1 MTYLRPHKLPLSRR
15 KRAALGSAVFLIF
28 LVILVQWSL
37 PSVFPGL
44 FTSLAVP
51 FWRERFSIESG
62 ALRSPAELLAENA
75 ALQTELAALKLYV
88 ASSSV
93 AMLQTENAELKAL
106 LGRASTTPSP
116 YVLAAVLA
124 RPQWV
129 PYDGL
134 TIDLGRSDGVST
146 TSLVYAPGNV
156 LIGRVVSVLSR
167 TSEVA
172 LLSSPGETY
181 NVFIGADRLPA
192 TAVGRGDGQY
202 RAELSHGSSVAAGDF
217 VSDPSLYDGP
227 FGVVV
232 SVVSGP
238 SNPFDEILIA
248 PPVNVSGLRW
258 VLLQLNSPDKNLKP
272 KSK

>member
-1 MTYLRPHKLPLSRR
+1 MTYLRPHKPPLSRH
-15 KRAALGSAVFLIF
+15 KRALIGCAVFLVF
-28 LVILVQWSL
+28 LVVLIQWSF
-37 PSVFPGL
+37 PSVFPGF

-51 FWRERFSIESG
+51 FWRERFSIENG
-62 ALRSPAELLAENA
+62 ALRSPAELLSENA
-75 ALQTELAALKLYV
+75 ALQRELAALEVKT

-93 AMLQTENAELKAL
+93 AMLETQNAELKTL

-124 RPQWV
+124 RPSAV

-134 TIDLGRSDGVST
+134 TIDLGWNDGVST

-156 LIGRVVSVLSR
+156 LIGRIVSVLSH

-181 NVFIGADRLPA
+181 DILVGESRLPA
-192 TAVGRGDGQY
+192 TAVGRGGGQY
-202 RAELSHGSSVAAGDF
+202 RAELPHGSAAQIGDF

-232 SVVSGP
+232 SVVAGSP
-238 SNPFDEILIA
+238 NPFDEILIA
-248 PPVNVSGLRW
+248 PPVDASELRW
-258 VLLQLNSPDKNLKP
+258 VLLQINSPDKVSKP
-272 KSK
+272 RSK

>member
-1 MTYLRPHKLPLSRR
+1 MTYLRPHKPSLSRH
-15 KRAALGSAVFLIF
+15 KRAAIGCAVFLVF
-28 LVILVQWSL
+28 LVALIQWSF
-37 PSVFPGL
+37 PSAFPGL

-51 FWRERFSIESG
+51 FWRERFSIENG
-62 ALRSPAELLAENA
+62 ALRSPAELLSENA
-75 ALQTELAALKLYV
+75 ALERELVALKLEI

-93 AMLQTENAELKAL
+93 AMLQTENAELKTL

-124 RPQWV
+124 RPSAV

-134 TIDLGRSDGVST
+134 TIDLGSSDGVST

-156 LIGRVVSVLSR
+156 LIGRIVSVLSR

-181 NVFIGADRLPA
+181 NVLIGENRLPA
-192 TAVGRGDGQY
+192 TAVGRGGGQY
-202 RAELSHGSSVAAGDF
+202 RAELPHGSAVAIGDF

-232 SVVSGP
+232 SVVAGSP
-238 SNPFDEILIA
+238 NPFDEILIA
-248 PPVNVSGLRW
+248 PPVDVSQLHW
-258 VLLQLNSPDKNLKP
+258 VLLQTSSTDKSLKP
-272 KSK
+272 RSK